1 MSLANPTTPMMKQ
14 YRELKA
20 AHPGTILLFRCGDF
34 YETYEDD
41 AEEAGRLLN
50 IIVTRKSAGADGMV
64 AMAGVPFHAIE
75 SYLAKL
81 VRAGRRVAIAE
92 QTEDPKSA
100 KGLVRREVVR
110 VVTPGTALEEGL
122 VDERA
127 NNYIVSLNR
136 SGTGTWGIGLAD
148 LSTGYFALTEVA
160 GEQAEEELLTE
171 LSRLEPRELLLP
183 ESLEVH
189 ALQPLLAER
198 AIPLTRQPDSAFRRD
213 TAHRVLREHFGVQ
226 SLEGF
231 GAEELTWGLGAAGA
245 LLQYL
250 KDTQK
255 SAVSHLHNLAVR
267 YRRDNM
273 VLDSVTQRSLEL
285 VRNIHGGGR
294 EATLLSVLDRTA
306 TPMGARML
314 RGWIL
319 EPLRSREQIE
329 ARLDAVEELTRVL
342 ALRQPLGE
350 GLRGMKDIE
359 RIVSR
364 ASVGTASPRELAAL
378 RLALQKLPA
387 LRELLRGAEAEQLTR
402 LGEALDPM
410 AELLDELERGLVE
423 DPPAA
428 VRDGGVIREGYSKEL
443 DEILLAA
450 RGGKDVI
457 AGIREREAERLGI
470 PNLRI
475 GFNKVFGYYIE
486 LTQAQMRQLGD
497 DGVPTEYIRKQTL
510 ANAERFITPE
520 LKEKEELILTSEERL
535 GELEARLFSG
545 LRQAVAREAPALL
558 ENARLVAEADCLLS
572 LAEVA
577 LAQGYTRPGINGD
590 SRLEIE
596 AGRHPVLEALQRD
609 PPFVPND
616 SLLDATECQVA
627 LVTGPNMAG
636 KSTYIRQVA
645 LICLLAHM
653 GSFVPAARASVPL
666 RDRIFT
672 RVGAMDHLARGQST
686 FLVEMTELANI
697 LRHATTDSLVIL
709 DEIGR
714 GTSTYDGLSIAWA
727 ACEFLHNT
735 RGVRPLT
742 LFATHYH
749 ELAELEGALPRLR
762 NFSVAVE
769 ETGRKIVFLYRIVA
783 GHTDHSYGIH
793 AAELAGVP
801 PMAVARAREILLSL
815 EAGDPVAARV
825 AAETDGDTPTRS
837 GRDGKL
843 RRKPQAKVLPVPE
856 PWEDQQLTLFDTP
869 RTHPVVDKLRV
880 LDPHRLTPIEAL
892 SILSEMKKEAER
904 EG

>member
-1 MSLANPTTPMMKQ
+1 MMRQ
-14 YRELKA
+14 YRELKE

-34 YETYEDD
+34 YETYEED
-41 AEEAGRLLN
+41 AEDAGRLLN

-64 AMAGVPFHAIE
+64 AMAGVPYHAID

-92 QTEDPKSA
+92 QTEDPKAA

-110 VVTPGTALEEGL
+110 VVTPGTALEESL
-122 VDERA
+122 VDDRA
-127 NNYIVSLNR
+127 NSYLVSLTR

-160 GEQAEEELLTE
+160 GAEAGEELLTE

-183 ESLEVH
+183 ESLDVQ
-189 ALQPLLAER
+189 ALRPLLAER
-198 AIPLTRQPDSAFRRD
+198 AIPLTRQPDGAYRSDAAR
-213 TAHRVLREHFGVQ
+213 RVLCEHFHVQ

-231 GAEELTWGLGAAGA
+231 GAEELTWGVSAAGA

-267 YRRDNM
+267 YRQENM

-294 EATLLSVLDRTA
+294 EATLISVLDRTA

-319 EPLRSREQIE
+319 EPLRNRERIT
-329 ARLDAVEELTRVL
+329 ARLDAVEELTSVL

-350 GLRGMKDIE
+350 GLRGMKDME

-378 RLALQKLPA
+378 RTALQKLPG
-387 LRELLRGAEAEQLTR
+387 LKSLLCGAEAPLLRQI
-402 LGEALDPM
+402 GGALDPL
-410 AELLDELERGLVE
+410 EPLRDELERGLVE
-423 DPPAA
+423 EPPAA
-428 VRDGGVIREGYSKEL
+428 VRDGGVIREGYNEEL
-443 DEILLAA
+443 DEVFRAA
-450 RGGKDVI
+450 RGGKDLI

-486 LTQAQMRQLGD
+486 LTQAQIRQLGE
-497 DGVPTEYIRKQTL
+497 DGIPSSYIRKQTL
-510 ANAERFITPE
+510 SNAERYITPE
-520 LKEKEELILTSEERL
+520 LKEKEDLILSSEEKL
-535 GELEARLFSG
+535 GELEARLFSQ
-545 LRQAVAREAPALL
+545 LRQAVAGEAPALL

-577 LAQGYTRPGINGD
+577 LAQGYTRPEINGEG
-590 SRLEIE
+590 RLEIE

-616 SLLDATECQVA
+616 SLLDGTECQIA
-627 LVTGPNMAG
+627 LITGPNMAG

-645 LICLLAHM
+645 LICLMAHL
-653 GSFVPAARASVPL
+653 GSFVPAARASIPL

-697 LRHATTDSLVIL
+697 LRHATSESLVIL

-749 ELAELEGALPRLR
+749 ELTGLDGALPRLR

-769 ETGRKIVFLYRIVA
+769 DTGGKIVFLYRIVA

-801 PMAVARAREILLSL
+801 PIAVTRAREILTAL
-815 EAGDPVAARV
+815 ETGQPVAARV
-825 AAETDGDTPTRS
+825 ATGDGEKQ
-837 GRDGKL
+837 GAAGDGAKL
-843 RRKPQAKVLPVPE
+843 RRRPQAKLLPVAE

-869 RTHPVVDKLRV
+869 RTHPVVEKLRA
-880 LDPHRLTPIEAL
+880 LDPNRLTPIEAL
-892 SILSEMKKEAER
+892 SILSEVKKEADR
-904 EG
+904 ET